1 MLYFLRKFLVPIVK
15 NIQGN
20 SLPNWKKIKSNF
32 NSKPKIDKKIL
43 IATSSGGLLNQLVSE
58 SLFANALKSKG
69 CSIEFIL
76 CDEILPACVVS
87 MIETCDEKNA

>member
-32 NSKPKIDKKIL
+32 NSKPKIDKNFN
-43 IATSSGGLLNQLVSE
+43 SNNWEVY
-58 SLFANALKSKG
+58 
-69 CSIEFIL
+69 
-76 CDEILPACVVS
+76 
-87 MIETCDEKNA
+87 